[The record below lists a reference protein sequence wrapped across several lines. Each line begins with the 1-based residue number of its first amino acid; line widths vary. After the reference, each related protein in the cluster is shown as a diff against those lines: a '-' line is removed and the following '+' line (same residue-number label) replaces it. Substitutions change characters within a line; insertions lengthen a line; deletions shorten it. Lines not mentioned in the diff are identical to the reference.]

1 MQNIYI
7 IAFIIILL
15 IIYSCKKSDVQIANK
30 PIVIKPIVIKRT
42 IPLQPIKKADEK
54 LLYLDEYNIMS
65 DELKDVDGIYDAPM
79 YMPVDDINPD
89 IFLLNQMN
97 QIFNDTVAY
106 VDPEISINELS
117 SV

>member
-65 DELKDVDGIYDAPM
+65 DELKDVDGIYP
-79 YMPVDDINPD
+79 
-89 IFLLNQMN
+89 LN
-97 QIFNDTVAY
+97 F
-106 VDPEISINELS
+106 
-117 SV
+117 